1 MTEGYIEPATEAQVR
16 SIESFYN
23 TTIDFK
29 MSANQAN
36 RLLSIRDYVKG
47 VAEVVSR
54 EGRRVSGDH
63 MRLVAGW
70 VVNDDDMAEQMA
82 KWNAD
87 RFRRGTHNETP
98 RLRRNSP
105 LFQKVYERMR
115 EVSR

>member
-1 MTEGYIEPATEAQVR
+1 MAEGYTESATEAQIR
-16 SIESFYN
+16 SIEDFYN
-23 TTIDFK
+23 TSIDFR
-29 MSANQAN
+29 MSSSQAN
-36 RLLSIRDYVKG
+36 RLLSIRDYVRG
-47 VAEVVSR
+47 VADILSR

-70 VVNDDDMAEQMA
+70 VVNEDDMSAQMV

-98 RLRRNSP
+98 KLRRNSP

-115 EVSR
+115 EVSC